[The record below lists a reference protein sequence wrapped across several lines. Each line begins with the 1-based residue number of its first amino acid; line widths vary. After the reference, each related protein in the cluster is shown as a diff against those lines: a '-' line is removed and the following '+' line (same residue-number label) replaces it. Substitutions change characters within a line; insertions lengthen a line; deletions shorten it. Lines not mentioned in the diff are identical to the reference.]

1 MNNSFEDI
9 KGIRLE
15 LKWLN
20 QLLPINELQ
29 IDAIEKLT
37 NKSTVIDVDK
47 GFVFEASDEYRW
59 LIYLLSGEV
68 NLISSDQSVVSVA
81 GNSERAHHPLFS
93 EKAHRIKAIANSPS
107 RFVRFDRQF
116 FSLLFDESLLRG
128 EEFETIEVNES
139 EGHLFNTIA
148 HAFNQGLLELP
159 SLPEIALKVKEA
171 VADPDVNI
179 NNLVRIIEAD
189 PALVAR
195 LIQVANSPMHRG
207 RGPVQSIR
215 AAVIRI
221 GLKTTRDLVICL
233 SVKQLFIAKS
243 PLLKTRMQKLYEHSV
258 EVAAIAYILAN
269 KTTHLVADDMLLAGL
284 VHDIGVIPIL
294 TYIDQIGLD
303 IDSMEQVEEIINDLR
318 SVVGSMVISNWA
330 LSPELL
336 AVIENAEN
344 WHRDTS
350 DNVDMCDVILAS
362 QIYFRLQHHQ
372 LKNLPKLDQ
381 VPAFRKLFPDHQDPE
396 LIKEI
401 LDQAKEEV
409 EAVKRLLR
417 I

>member
-1 MNNSFEDI
+1 MNNSFEVI

-15 LKWLN
+15 QKWLN
-20 QLLPINELQ
+20 QLQPINELQ
-29 IDAIEKLT
+29 IEAIEKLA

-47 GFVFEASDEYRW
+47 GFVLEASDEYRW

-68 NLISSDQSVVSVA
+68 NLISPDQSVVSVA
-81 GNSERAHHPLFS
+81 GISERAHHPLFS
-93 EKAHRIKAIANSPS
+93 EKAHRIKAIANSSS
-107 RFVRFDRQF
+107 RFVRFDRQYF
-116 FSLLFDESLLRG
+116 NLLFDESLLAG
-128 EEFETIEVNES
+128 EEFETIEVRES
-139 EGHLFNTIA
+139 EGHLFNTII

-171 VADPDVNI
+171 VADPDVNTE
-179 NNLVRIIEAD
+179 NLVRMIEAD

-195 LIQVANSPMHRG
+195 LIQVANSPIHSG
-207 RGPVQSIR
+207 TGLVQSIR
-215 AAVIRI
+215 AAVIRL

-233 SVKQLFIAKS
+233 SVKQLFKAKS

-258 EVAAIAYILAN
+258 EVAAIAYTLAN

-336 AVIENAEN
+336 TVIENAEN
-344 WHRDTS
+344 WYRDTS

-381 VPAFRKLFPDHQDPE
+381 VPAFSKLFPDHQDPE

-409 EAVKRLLR
+409 EEVKRLLR